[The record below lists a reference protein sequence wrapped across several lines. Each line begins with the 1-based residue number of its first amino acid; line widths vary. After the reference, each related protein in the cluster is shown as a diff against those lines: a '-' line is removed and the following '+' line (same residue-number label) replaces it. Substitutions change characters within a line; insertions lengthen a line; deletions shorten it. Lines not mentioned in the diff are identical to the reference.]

1 MTLGDILKNIFYV
14 LLIFTF
20 AQPFISTIKKTY
32 IQTVE
37 PHTKVGYVEISGAI
51 EDSTKHINNLKM
63 LFKDKEIK
71 AILIKIES
79 LGGVAGSSEAL
90 FHELLNLKKE
100 HPKQVAVLVENVCAS
115 GAYWVACAADH
126 IVASP
131 VSWVGSIGAYIQS
144 FKLKEFINY
153 HNIKYD
159 APKAGS
165 YKNVTDPFID
175 ATPEQM
181 AMLQTL
187 VNQTYQEFA
196 QSVANARSKKLS
208 MKNVNE
214 WANGKIFTGRQA
226 LELGLIDELGSRS
239 TAEAWIKEK
248 AMVEGKIEWVQPP
261 KPSALQTFLG
271 AETHENGPTAR
282 VATTIA
288 NTLCSSIEER
298 YSLSMRT

>member
-37 PHTKVGYVEISGAI
+37 PHTKVGYVEISGTI

-71 AILIKIES
+71 AVLIKIES

-90 FHELLNLKKE
+90 FHELVNLKKE
-100 HPKQVAVLVENVCAS
+100 YPKQVAVLVENVCAS

-165 YKNVTDPFID
+165 YKNVTDPFVD

-181 AMLQTL
+181 TMLQTL

-196 QSVANARSKKLS
+196 QSVATARSKKLS

-239 TAEAWIKEK
+239 TAEVWIKEK
-248 AMVEGKIEWVQPP
+248 AMVEGKIEWVQPS
-261 KPSALQTFLG
+261 KPSALQNLLG
-271 AETHENGPTAR
+271 AETHENGPTAH

-288 NTLCSSIEER
+288 NTICSSLEER